1 MRYSIFLLN
10 DLSLQLYNKSKGIIL
25 WNITPKIGKFNCS
38 LTFCKLIALEVNV
51 PCGKCIKTKQLNW
64 PHFGLVKFWA
74 SSFAWPLSRLA
85 MSLSVCLLVSLS
97 VWLFV
102 CLSLLAAHLIWFWL
116 RELCTRCNSCRH
128 GDSDSNNNDNKNTNY
143 VCLLCVFICIHNK
156 VKLQIENCRRCAKKI
171 KQNITFIHQSST
183 VHPVHLDLCIRASP
197 CPKKEWE
204 KDWKLLY
211 IESLCTQNNIQTW
224 TEADASVISV

>member
-1 MRYSIFLLN
+1 MYPAESVL
-10 DLSLQLYNKSKGIIL
+10 
-25 WNITPKIGKFNCS
+25 
-38 LTFCKLIALEVNV
+38 
-51 PCGKCIKTKQLNW
+51 KTKQLNW
-64 PHFGLVKFWA
+64 PHFSLVKFWA

-128 GDSDSNNNDNKNTNY
+128 GDSDSNNNENKNTNY

-183 VHPVHLDLCIRASP
+183 VHPVHRSLYIRTSP
-197 CPKKEWE
+197 CPK